1 MSFLN
6 ASYLWLMKNR
16 LKEIEAFSSKAV
28 DTQHHLLAYLLHQG
42 SRTSYGQEHLFSSI
56 RSAQEFR
63 EKVPIVTYEQ
73 LQPHIERM
81 MQGESHV
88 LWPGRIRWFSKSSG
102 TTDAKSKYIPVSK
115 ESLWNCHYKGGKDL
129 FALHLR
135 QHPDSGVFYGKNLSM
150 GGSLHPWP
158 QNPGIVCGD
167 ISAIITKHLP
177 LWAESRR
184 VPRQKV
190 ALLEDWDLKLEK
202 MVEVTRRQDVRSL
215 LGVPSWM
222 MLFLQQLLR
231 YTGKTSIQEIWPNL
245 ELFAHGGV
253 SFVPYREQFRQML
266 GSKVSF
272 LETYNASE
280 GFFGIQDKE
289 DIHELLLMLDYGV
302 YYEFLPMDELGKE
315 KPQAIGIEEVET
327 GRNYALIISTN
338 AGLWRY
344 MIGDTILFTSLKP
357 YRFKISGRTK
367 QFINTFGEELMVDN
381 ADTALNYACE
391 QTGAMIKDYTAAPI
405 FLDNS
410 SQARHQWL
418 IEFQEKP
425 DSIERFTS
433 LLDSRLKELNSD
445 YEAKRQ
451 HDLILKQPEI
461 IPLFNG
467 CFLEWLKEKGKL
479 GGQHKV
485 PRLSNNRDYADEII
499 DLNRKGGRN
508 VS

>member
-1 MSFLN
+1 
-6 ASYLWLMKNR
+6 
-16 LKEIEAFSSKAV
+16 
-28 DTQHHLLAYLLHQG
+28 
-42 SRTSYGQEHLFSSI
+42 
-56 RSAQEFR
+56 
-63 EKVPIVTYEQ
+63 
-73 LQPHIERM
+73 
-81 MQGESHV
+81 
-88 LWPGRIRWFSKSSG
+88 
-102 TTDAKSKYIPVSK
+102 
-115 ESLWNCHYKGGKDL
+115 
-129 FALHLR
+129 
-135 QHPDSGVFYGKNLSM
+135 
-150 GGSLHPWP
+150 
-158 QNPGIVCGD
+158 
-167 ISAIITKHLP
+167 
-177 LWAESRR
+177 
-184 VPRQKV
+184 
-190 ALLEDWDLKLEK
+190 
-202 MVEVTRRQDVRSL
+202 
-215 LGVPSWM
+215 M

-266 GSKVSF
+266 GNKVSF

-344 MIGDTILFTSLKP
+344 MIGDTILFTTLKP

-425 DSIERFTS
+425 DSLEKFTS